1 MVLRLCFCP
10 GDRIYW
16 SGKLGPAIH
25 YRGTP
30 TAFSDFLSKLLV
42 DRGITDVV
50 MLGDGR
56 CYHMFALDVLT
67 GHPSTQPWII
77 EHGYLRPGLILVE
90 NRGTGGRS
98 SAPAAFALENTLPA
112 RSLSKVASRPMTTS
126 FLRYALLDI
135 GFHFSNLLAGWL
147 THPHYSHH
155 ALDGPLREYSGWVL
169 KALKTR
175 LRRKRQQAG
184 MLRLHAHKGPVFLL
198 PLQLSTDFQI
208 RHHGTG
214 ATLPSIAAGI
224 VESFANAA
232 PKDALLAVKEH
243 PLDNGTFDWSAYI
256 DAEAHRRGVGDR
268 VVSLPGGQVDE
279 LLQLSKGVVTVNSTV
294 GLTAIIEQ
302 KPCHVLGKAVYN
314 LPGLTDPQPLERF
327 WINPRNPD
335 SDLVARYVEFLRD
348 RFHVEGAFDGPAALV
363 GARNLAAR
371 LTCAPVAP

>member
-10 GDRIYW
+10 GDRLYW
-16 SGKLGPAIH
+16 SAKLGPTIH
-25 YRGTP
+25 YRGTRN
-30 TAFSDFLSKLLV
+30 AFSEFLSKLLI

-56 CYHMFALDVLT
+56 CYHSFALDVLRR
-67 GHPSTQPWII
+67 HPSTQPWII

-98 SAPAAFALENTLPA
+98 SAPGIFALENTLPA
-112 RSLSKVASRPMTTS
+112 RFLPKAASKPMKTS

-135 GFHFSNLLAGWL
+135 GFHISNLLVAWL

-155 ALDGPLREYSGWVL
+155 ALDGPLREYSGWIL

-175 LRRKRQQAG
+175 LRTKRVEAG
-184 MLRLHAHKGPVFLL
+184 MRRLRAHPGPVFLF
-198 PLQLSTDFQI
+198 PLQLSSDYQI

-214 ATLPSIAAGI
+214 DSLPSIAAGV

-243 PLDNGTFDWSAYI
+243 PLDNGTFDWTSHI

-279 LLQLSKGVVTVNSTV
+279 LLRLSRGVVTVNSTV
-294 GLTAIIEQ
+294 GLSAIIEQ
-302 KPCHVLGKAVYN
+302 RPCHVLGKAVYN

-327 WINPRNPD
+327 WINPRIPD
-335 SDLVARYVEFLRD
+335 SDLVTRYVEFLRE

-363 GARNLAAR
+363 GARNLASR
-371 LTCAPVAP
+371 LTYAPVAP